1 MVNSKCVYAD
11 ICPVDTKE
19 STVWKAL
26 GFGAWGNGT
35 WQRACCSQ
43 GAPGVYPG
51 KNKQLSVPG
60 TERGKWDRKLGKIT
74 WRPIVGSLPFQAQGN
89 KYTSISRVLFSLFP
103 IFYDPNSFPNEEMS
117 PASTKQ

>member
-1 MVNSKCVYAD
+1 MVNSKCVCAD

-26 GFGAWGNGT
+26 GFGAGGNVT
-35 WQRACCSQ
+35 WHRACCSQ
-43 GAPGVYPG
+43 GAPGVCPG

-60 TERGKWDRKLGKIT
+60 TECGKRDRKLGKVT

-89 KYTSISRVLFSLFP
+89 KYTSMSRVLFSLFP
-103 IFYDPNSFPNEEMS
+103 IFYDPHSFPNE
-117 PASTKQ
+117 

>member
-1 MVNSKCVYAD
+1 MVSSKRVCAD
-11 ICPVDTKE
+11 MCPVDTKA

-26 GFGAWGNGT
+26 GFGAGGNGT

-43 GAPGVYPG
+43 GAPGVCPG
-51 KNKQLSVPG
+51 KNTQLSVPG
-60 TERGKWDRKLGKIT
+60 TERGKWDRKLGTIS
-74 WRPIVGSLPFQAQGN
+74 WRPTVGSLPFQAQGN

-103 IFYDPNSFPNEEMS
+103 IFYDPNSLPNEEMP